1 MCWWTLQ
8 KKTGKPAHV
17 SQFVE
22 LRIGAFMNYIKLKLH
37 PPFIALSTASG
48 GTEGEGQLGG
58 FAPKPL
64 FALSLFGSAFAR
76 LGAWGRKPP
85 MFLSPQCR
93 RRRCWG
99 HAGRW
104 YLTAVASIWCA
115 DGPFRKKQGSPLMCP
130 NLWNCESGLLW

>member
-1 MCWWTLQ
+1 M
-8 KKTGKPAHV
+8 

-76 LGAWGRKPP
+76 LGAWGRRGIEMPVRHRPKL
-85 MFLSPQCR
+85 FHTR
-93 RRRCWG
+93 
-99 HAGRW
+99 
-104 YLTAVASIWCA
+104 
-115 DGPFRKKQGSPLMCP
+115 GPCVLARKG
-130 NLWNCESGLLW
+130 